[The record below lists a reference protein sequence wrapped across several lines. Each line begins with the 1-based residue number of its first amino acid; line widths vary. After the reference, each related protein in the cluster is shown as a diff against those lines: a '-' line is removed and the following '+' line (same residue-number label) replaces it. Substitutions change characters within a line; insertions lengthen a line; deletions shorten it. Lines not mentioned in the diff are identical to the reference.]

1 MKRHAPV
8 LAAFVS
14 GIAVMS
20 LELLGSRIVAPY
32 LGSSILI
39 WTNLIGVILVA
50 LALGAWFGGVAA
62 DRYPD
67 TRLIGALFAFAGV
80 WCFLLGYF
88 APPVM
93 QLLAHLPY
101 AFAAPVASFFLLA
114 PPAFVLAAVS
124 PAVLRLSVT
133 DVERAGH
140 VAGLVSATGTVGSL
154 VGTYVTG
161 YFLLPRASI
170 ATLLYSLGALLLI
183 SAILSIG
190 KRVRSGLGAAIGSS
204 LLIVPFTVSPSAISS
219 NDIPSAYGY
228 VAVLEANYHGAPARM
243 LRINTG
249 IHAAAPIDEPQKS
262 ILTYVKALRS
272 IDLLVATP
280 TRMLTL
286 GGGGFHVAG
295 EFLARHPDADV
306 DVVEIDPAVLKAA
319 EEAFGVSTSSHLT
332 IFLEDARS
340 AIRHLRP
347 EYDVVIADA
356 YSGDVS
362 VPWHLLTAEAVKDY
376 HDLLAPNG
384 LFAANMI
391 FSASATSPEAKSF
404 VARSVGTL
412 RSSFDWVRAV
422 TLNNGTSPTDPANT
436 LVLAGNGLAPDMN
449 KIVKFVQREV
459 GEEGIAEVALPEP
472 GEPWTDGF
480 GTADYQSLAM
490 YREAWDRL
498 SGW

>member
-1 MKRHAPV
+1 MRRHAPV

-32 LGSSILI
+32 LGSSVLI

-67 TRLIGALFAFAGV
+67 VRLIGILFAIAGV
-80 WCFLLGYF
+80 WCVLLGRF
-88 APPVM
+88 APLVM
-93 QLLAHLPY
+93 QLLVHLPY
-101 AFAAPVASFFLLA
+101 TFAAPVASFFLLA
-114 PPAFVLAAVS
+114 PPAFVLAAIS

-133 DVERAGH
+133 NVAQTGH
-140 VAGLVSATGTVGSL
+140 VAGLVSAMGTVGSL
-154 VGTYVTG
+154 VGTYLTG
-161 YFLLPRASI
+161 YFLLPRASST
-170 ATLLYSLGALLLI
+170 TLLYYLGGVLLMAAALTV
-183 SAILSIG
+183 G
-190 KRVRSGLGAAIGSS
+190 KRIRSRLGVAIGGSM
-204 LLIVPFTVSPSAISS
+204 LIVPLTATTSFVSSQE
-219 NDIPSAYGY
+219 IPSAYGY
-228 VAVLEANYHGAPARM
+228 VAVMEANYHGEPARM
-243 LRINTG
+243 LRINAG
-249 IHAAAPIDEPQKS
+249 LHAAAPLDEPQRS
-262 ILTYVKALRS
+262 ILTYVKAMRAV
-272 IDLLVATP
+272 DLLVATP

-306 DVVEIDPAVLKAA
+306 DVVEIDPAVLKGA
-319 EEAFGVSTSSHLT
+319 EVAFGVSTSSHLR
-332 IFLEDARS
+332 IFLEDARP
-340 AIRHLRP
+340 ALKHLTP
-347 EYDVVIADA
+347 GYDVLIADA

-362 VPWHLLTAEAVKDY
+362 VPWYLLTSEAVKAY

-391 FSASATSPEAKSF
+391 VTAQASDPEAKIF
-404 VARSVGTL
+404 LARAVGTL

-422 TLNNGTSPTDPANT
+422 TLNNSASPTKPANT
-436 LVLAGNGLAPDMN
+436 LVLAGRGVAPDMRT
-449 KIVKFVQREV
+449 IVEFVQREV
-459 GEEGIAEVALPEP
+459 GEEGIEEIVLPEP
-472 GEPWTDGF
+472 GEPWTDAF